1 MFKDA
6 GFRQRDIQKLGD
18 DKLFIG
24 PKHNIYAAFF
34 MIPFGLLDL
43 ILLFDFQ
50 IRHWTVKETIE
61 N

>member
-24 PKHNIYAAFF
+24 PKHNIYAFSWF
-34 MIPFGLLDL
+34 YLVYL
-43 ILLFDFQ
+43 IWYYYLFVCQ
-50 IRHWTVKETIE
+50 ICHENSETE
-61 N
+61 NWK